1 MNVGELQRSLSRK
14 AEREPKHQF
23 GDLYSLLGN
32 MNWLRLAHAYVAPN
46 AGSKTAGCDGLDMYD
61 FEHDL
66 ELNLQKL
73 REALQA
79 KTFVP
84 CPVRRVY
91 LPKAKGGYR
100 PLGIPSIRDRIVQE
114 GLRMLL
120 EPIYEADF
128 RQVSFGFRPNR
139 CTMDAIKRIKLYTIE
154 RNKYFW
160 VIEGDI
166 ASYFDTVHHR
176 KLMKL
181 LGRRIQDR
189 DLLDL
194 IWKFLKAGV
203 MERTLFL
210 DTSKGVPQGGIVSPL
225 LANVYLHELDQ
236 YMATHTDLSK
246 TEKDRRRQS
255 GQANFAYVR
264 YADDFVILSNG
275 RREYAE
281 AMREAVRRFLA
292 DHLRLTLSMEKTR
305 ITHLNDGFEFL
316 GFRLQRGTGPNKM
329 VTKFTIPEK
338 AIDRHLSTLK
348 AALAPETHAESVT
361 NKIKAL
367 NRYIA
372 GWSRYYQYTTKA
384 TIQFGKLRSVTFW
397 LFARWLGHKFRLSI
411 PQVLRR
417 HLKGNTFA
425 DGDLKLTLH
434 SDFKHQV
441 WSKPFVKPNPYTTQE
456 PIHRDQLVDD
466 DPWRGQEGLRAGWA
480 DIRRQA
486 MERDGYA
493 CRLCQAPVTPDTC
506 EVDHISPVW
515 RFKRPVDA
523 NTLAN
528 AWTLCIPCHRAK
540 TKFDWQR
547 ESPVP

>member
-1 MNVGELQRSLSRK
+1 
-14 AEREPKHQF
+14 
-23 GDLYSLLGN
+23 
-32 MNWLRLAHAYVAPN
+32 
-46 AGSKTAGCDGLDMYD
+46 LDMYD

-91 LPKAKGGYR
+91 LPKANGGYR

-255 GQANFAYVR
+255 GQANFA
-264 YADDFVILSNG
+264 
-275 RREYAE
+275 
-281 AMREAVRRFLA
+281 
-292 DHLRLTLSMEKTR
+292 
-305 ITHLNDGFEFL
+305 
-316 GFRLQRGTGPNKM
+316 
-329 VTKFTIPEK
+329 
-338 AIDRHLSTLK
+338 
-348 AALAPETHAESVT
+348 
-361 NKIKAL
+361 
-367 NRYIA
+367 
-372 GWSRYYQYTTKA
+372 
-384 TIQFGKLRSVTFW
+384 
-397 LFARWLGHKFRLSI
+397 
-411 PQVLRR
+411 
-417 HLKGNTFA
+417 
-425 DGDLKLTLH
+425 
-434 SDFKHQV
+434 
-441 WSKPFVKPNPYTTQE
+441 
-456 PIHRDQLVDD
+456 
-466 DPWRGQEGLRAGWA
+466 
-480 DIRRQA
+480 
-486 MERDGYA
+486 
-493 CRLCQAPVTPDTC
+493 
-506 EVDHISPVW
+506 
-515 RFKRPVDA
+515 
-523 NTLAN
+523 
-528 AWTLCIPCHRAK
+528 
-540 TKFDWQR
+540 
-547 ESPVP
+547 